1 MARLHSERFIDAPPE
16 RVWQV
21 LTDFAAY
28 PQWNPL
34 LVEARGEARAGARVK
49 VRAALKPG
57 AGPRLRFSATVV
69 RADAGAAL
77 VWKGGVPGVL
87 FGEHFFHLRPEGQGT
102 RFEQGE
108 VFTGLLSLLLGAG
121 VRRRME
127 RAYAAMNEAL
137 ARRVTGP

>member
-1 MARLHSERFIDAPPE
+1 MARLHSETFIDAPPE

-28 PQWNPL
+28 PEWNPL
-34 LVEARGEARAGARVK
+34 LVEARGEPRAGARVK

-69 RADAGAAL
+69 RADAGEAL
-77 VWKGGVPGVL
+77 VWRGGVPGVL
-87 FGEHFFHLRPEGQGT
+87 FGEHFFHLRAEGSGT

-108 VFTGLLSLLLGAG
+108 VFTGLFSLLLGAG

-137 ARRVTGP
+137 ARRVAR